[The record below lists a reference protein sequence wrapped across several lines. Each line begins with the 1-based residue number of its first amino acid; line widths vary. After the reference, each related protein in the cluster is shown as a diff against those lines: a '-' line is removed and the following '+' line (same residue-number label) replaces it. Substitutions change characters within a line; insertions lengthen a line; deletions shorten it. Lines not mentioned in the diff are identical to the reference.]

1 MTAEA
6 DLQQVVQMC
15 LDGTVHLSEAK
26 RRTSKW
32 IDPETGHF
40 IPRDIE
46 VRGNS
51 KNPRNTTDVVY
62 GCPYY
67 SFKNCPW
74 GCYAGFGCKKLSADF
89 TTPVEMM
96 FNPDVLRPQ
105 LKRVAERIGWVRIG
119 VMSEPG
125 LAWDKVVQVC
135 DLSHKYGV
143 TPVVFSRLW
152 KRPTKAQMRELV
164 DNGAM
169 IHATVSAFD
178 SDDFLSPRANVCK
191 SYLQFGGHFAWR
203 PVSFHFD
210 DTTSEG
216 LRLWSRQGQLMNG
229 ELGATSERSPWV
241 LENPARVMRG
251 KKEYNP
257 NWRILAEWAYFK
269 APTTKRHR
277 FSAHNHNWTAGVLY
291 DEDACW
297 VGCRECTVQCLV
309 PRVRKSK
316 QSCVEEF
323 V

>member
-1 MTAEA
+1 MTAES

-15 LDGTVHLSEAK
+15 LDGTVLLSEAK

-32 IDPETGHF
+32 IDFETGHF

-51 KNPRNTTDVVY
+51 KNRKKTIDVVY

-74 GCYAGFGCKKLSADF
+74 GCYADFGCKKLSADF
-89 TTPVEMM
+89 TTSVEMK
-96 FNPDVLRPQ
+96 FNTDVLRPQ
-105 LKRVAERIGWVRIG
+105 LKRMAERIRWVRVG
-119 VMSEPG
+119 VMSYSG

-135 DLSHKYGV
+135 DLPYKYGM

-152 KRPTKAQMRELV
+152 RRPTKSQTRELV
-164 DNGAM
+164 NYGVM

-178 SDDFLSPRANVCK
+178 NDDSLRPRASMCR
-191 SYLQFGGHFAWR
+191 SYLQSGGHFVWC

-210 DTTSEG
+210 DTTSDG
-216 LRLWSRQGQLMNG
+216 LRLWSRQDQLMCG
-229 ELGATSERSPWV
+229 RLSATSERSPWV

-257 NWRILAEWAYFK
+257 TWRYLTE
-269 APTTKRHR
+269 
-277 FSAHNHNWTAGVLY
+277 
-291 DEDACW
+291 
-297 VGCRECTVQCLV
+297 
-309 PRVRKSK
+309 
-316 QSCVEEF
+316 
-323 V
+323 